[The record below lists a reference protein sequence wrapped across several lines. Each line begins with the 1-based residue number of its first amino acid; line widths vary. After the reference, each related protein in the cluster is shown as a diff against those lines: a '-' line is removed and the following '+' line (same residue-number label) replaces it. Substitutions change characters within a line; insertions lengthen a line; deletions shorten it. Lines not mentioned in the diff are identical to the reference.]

1 MAVFR
6 VERTRDYTV
15 MSNHHL
21 RDKALSLKAKGLL
34 SLMLSLPEDWDYTLS
49 GLARICQEGKDAI
62 RGAILELARAG
73 YVQRRQTTDEE
84 GKFSVNEYIIREQ
97 PDSKPAVEPSSEGS
111 EGQPEQR
118 PEGQQ
123 EKLCG
128 EQVEKPLWASPLPGN
143 PTTEKPSTADPSTGF
158 PTQSNKDTGNKD
170 QENTNSQRT
179 PSFPS
184 VPSIPPSGLEPQ
196 RKERKRRSCGVAIT
210 LDEMAA
216 YRAQILGNIGYN
228 ELVRER
234 PWDRGQVD
242 ELVELMVE
250 AVCSRREIIRA
261 AGEDVPQGLVRKR
274 FLRLNGDH
282 LRFVLDG
289 LQRNTTQVRNIKGY
303 LLTSLYNASVTM
315 ENSYVVQASQGIKQA
330 INLKNYFRSFPSQW

>member
-21 RDKALSLKAKGLL
+21 RDKSLSLKAKGLL
-34 SLMLSLPEDWDYTLS
+34 SLMLSLPEEWDYTLS
-49 GLARICQEGKDAI
+49 GLAHICQEGRDAI
-62 RGAILELARAG
+62 RRAVMELERAG
-73 YVQRRQTTDEE
+73 YVQRRQTTDEA
-84 GKFSVNEYIIREQ
+84 GKFSVNEYIIRERPADQ
-97 PDSKPAVEPSSEGS
+97 PAAEDPDAKAGELPSKKVQEELPADQAELQGEVGDTEAGASSVLPS
-111 EGQPEQR
+111 
-118 PEGQQ
+118 
-123 EKLCG
+123 
-128 EQVEKPLWASPLPGN
+128 WAFPLPEN
-143 PTTEKPSTADPSTGF
+143 PTTGNPSTADPSTGF
-158 PTQSNKDTGNKD
+158 PTQSKKDTGNKD

-184 VPSIPPSGLEPQ
+184 VPSIPPSGLETQ

-216 YRAQILGNIGYN
+216 YRAQILGNIGYT

-234 PWDRGQVD
+234 PWDKGQVD

-250 AVCSRREIIRA
+250 AACSKRDTIRA
-261 AGEDVPQGLVRKR
+261 AGNEVPQALVRR
-274 FLRLNGDH
+274 RLLGLSGDH
-282 LRFVLDG
+282 LNFVLDC

-303 LLTSLYNASVTM
+303 LLTSLYNAPVTM
-315 ENSYVVQASQGIKQA
+315 ENSYAVEVG
-330 INLKNYFRSFPSQW
+330 YD